1 MSELKPLQP
10 PAPTTTDKIMGAIRA
25 LAGELPGG
33 GLATEICGW
42 FVRSPFERRTEE
54 WQRTVGE
61 SLHRLATERGV
72 DLEEL
77 QRDERFV
84 DTVLHATQVALR
96 NAHAEKREALR
107 NAILNSALPSAP
119 DESRRQ
125 MFLNDIDVF
134 TPWHLRLLH
143 LFAEPEEW
151 FKANNK
157 AWPNLYMGGRSAV
170 LGAAYPELKSERDL
184 YDQVWRDLHVR
195 GHVGTDSLHGMVS
208 EHGLRQGLATAT
220 GRQFL
225 AFISEPPAPPGGQQE

>member
-1 MSELKPLQP
+1 MNEVKALRP
-10 PAPTTTDKIMGAIRA
+10 PAPTTADKIMGAIKA

-33 GLATEICGW
+33 GLASEICGW
-42 FVRSPFERRTEE
+42 FLRTPFERRTEE

-61 SLHRLATERGV
+61 VLHRLAAERGV

-77 QRDERFV
+77 QKDERFV

-96 NAHAEKREALR
+96 NADTEKRQALR

-119 DESRRQ
+119 DDSRRQ
-125 MFLNDIDVF
+125 MFLNYIDLL

-143 LFAEPEEW
+143 LFAEPVEW

-157 AWPNLYMGGRSAV
+157 TWPNLYAGGRSAV
-170 LGAAYPELKSERDL
+170 LDAAYPELKSERDL

-195 GHVGTDSLHGMVS
+195 GLVGTDSMHGMVS
-208 EHGLRQGLATAT
+208 EQGLRQGLTTPA

-225 AFISEPPAPPGGQQE
+225 AFISEAPLPAEVRQA